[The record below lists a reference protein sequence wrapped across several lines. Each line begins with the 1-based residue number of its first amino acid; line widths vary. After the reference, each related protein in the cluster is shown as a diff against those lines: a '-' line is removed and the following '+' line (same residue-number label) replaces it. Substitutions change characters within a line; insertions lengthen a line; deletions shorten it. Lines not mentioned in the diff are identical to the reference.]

1 MANNGLNFKDIGQIW
16 PMPAIPPKR
25 PRAADRKASI
35 RDGALPYLN
44 ASPYQPVRARP
55 PYVARKSDN
64 VLLRAADRPE
74 TVLVVSRG
82 GASVAPST
90 SSSDGR
96 PRQIFWVARTVI
108 RSSSISYPI
117 RSCSL
122 PEHLVVMRNL
132 VVGARGI
139 GKAAGADRIG
149 HDGGL
154 TRASNNRPP
163 VALVRHHAP
172 TDERSLNWRLRV
184 CPHFGV

>member
-25 PRAADRKASI
+25 PRATDRKASI
-35 RDGALPYLN
+35 RDDALPYLN
-44 ASPYQPVRARP
+44 ASPYQRVRARP

-82 GASVAPST
+82 GAPWGV
-90 SSSDGR
+90 GR
-96 PRQIFWVARTVI
+96 TLHQFVRRTPTTNFLGGKN
-108 RSSSISYPI
+108 RYPI
-117 RSCSL
+117 VFDFIPHSFLLL

-139 GKAAGADRIG
+139 GQSRGR
-149 HDGGL
+149 
-154 TRASNNRPP
+154 
-163 VALVRHHAP
+163 
-172 TDERSLNWRLRV
+172 
-184 CPHFGV
+184 